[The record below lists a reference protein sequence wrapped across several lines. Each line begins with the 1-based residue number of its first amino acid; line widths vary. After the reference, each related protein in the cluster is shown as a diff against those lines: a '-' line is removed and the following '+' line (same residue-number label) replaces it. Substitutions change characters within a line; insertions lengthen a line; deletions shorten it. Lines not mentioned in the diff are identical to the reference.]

1 MAQDGAM
8 TLPRGIAYLK
18 LYKKDIVQTDM
29 GLRIKLLG
37 QFEVYRDGRSIAPAE
52 WRTEKNK
59 DLLKVLALHPDEELS
74 QDWLMEALW
83 PDQDP
88 ERSVRNLRGRISE
101 IRRILEPTLSQ
112 GSESAYVKTVSN
124 GYRFDSAHCRIDT
137 RAFEASYRQAIA
149 RSELD
154 VETAIQGF
162 RRASEIYL
170 GELLPADRHK
180 DWTFERRDE
189 LRRLYL
195 DGLRQL
201 TELFYQS
208 QRYDE
213 AIRYGEK
220 ALHHD
225 PYDERV
231 YRTLMRSHH
240 EMGNAHAALRLYERC
255 RRALEGSD
263 MEPSEATQHLF
274 ETMRHQAYR
283 FSEQISIE
291 DQLQRIAERLSTED
305 DVDERWDLLG
315 QQVEHLHT
323 LGRGAQ
329 EADALDVAENLARSL
344 NDPGKIG
351 RVFIKRSAHERATG
365 HLDAAEHHAQQALER
380 FEAIDD
386 PLGLA
391 EAHYAFGRCRSARQD
406 VHGAHE
412 HYERALRQLHAL
424 DGVRA
429 DQIRIRTWTRL
440 GQMAVLR
447 QRYDEALAYFDQAMR
462 LSQAIEDYA
471 EQARLFLR
479 LGSLHYYRDCVAEAQ
494 VHWEHGRQLA
504 HRIGHQAIE
513 VKCLANLAVLK
524 KNQADLTS
532 AWGLYETVLDI
543 QERLND
549 VDGLAKSW
557 NNLGVLH
564 DALGRVD
571 EALAAFELARQYS
584 ERIGD
589 DLGAAI
595 EEMSVASV
603 QIRRE
608 HFDEAEARL
617 TQALSTFRAH
627 EDAWYEVQALYYLG
641 ELELARA
648 QPLIAKNW
656 LDKAH
661 EIAQRIGSR
670 KLAEHIGAALA
681 ATELS
686 HNRGKSAVEW
696 AHTVDAALSETPP
709 GIEDTR
715 VFYRLYR
722 VFQEAGMAERADRH
736 LRKAH
741 ELVDRLASQLTDPT
755 ELDALQR
762 VPLYRAIIDAYRG
775 R

>member
-1 MAQDGAM
+1 
-8 TLPRGIAYLK
+8 
-18 LYKKDIVQTDM
+18 M

-37 QFEVYRDGRSIAPAE
+37 QFEVYRDGRSIAQTE

-59 DLLKVLALHPDEELS
+59 DLLKILALYPDEDLS
-74 QDWLMEALW
+74 QDWLMESLW

-101 IRRILEPTLSQ
+101 IRRILEPKLSQ
-112 GSESAYVKTVSN
+112 GSESAYVKTVAN
-124 GYRFDSAHCRIDT
+124 GYLLDSARCRIDT
-137 RAFEASYRQAIA
+137 HAFEATYRQAIA
-149 RSELD
+149 RSEFDAD
-154 VETAIQGF
+154 VAIREF
-162 RRASEIYL
+162 KRASEIYH
-170 GELLPADRHK
+170 GDLLPADRHK

-195 DGLRQL
+195 DALRQL
-201 TELFYQS
+201 TELFYQR
-208 QRYDE
+208 QQYDE

-255 RRALEGSD
+255 RRALEASD
-263 MEPSEATQHLF
+263 MAPSDATQHLF

-291 DQLQRIAERLSTED
+291 DELQQIADRLSAED

-323 LGRGAQ
+323 LGRRAE
-329 EADALDVAENLARSL
+329 EADALDAAESLARSL
-344 NDPGKIG
+344 DDPGKIG
-351 RVFIKRSAHERATG
+351 RVFIKRSAHERTIG
-365 HLDAAEHHAQQALER
+365 NVDVAEQRARQARER
-380 FEAIDD
+380 FETIDD

-391 EAHYAFGRCRSARQD
+391 QAHYALGRCRSARQD
-406 VHGAHE
+406 VQGARD
-412 HYERALRQLHAL
+412 HYEQGLDELRLL

-429 DQIRIRTWTRL
+429 DRIRIRIWTRL
-440 GQMAVLR
+440 GQMAVNR

-462 LSQAIEDYA
+462 LSQSIEDYA

-479 LGSLHYYRDCVAEAQ
+479 LGSLHYYRDFVAEAQ

-504 HRIGHQAIE
+504 HRIGHQEIE
-513 VKCLANLAVLK
+513 VKCLVNLAVLK

-532 AWGLYETVLDI
+532 AWGLYETVLDV
-543 QERLND
+543 QERLSD
-549 VDGLAKSW
+549 VAGLAKSW

-571 EALAAFELARQYS
+571 EALAAFVRSRQYS
-584 ERIGD
+584 EQIGD
-589 DLGAAI
+589 DLGMAI
-595 EEMSVASV
+595 EDMSIASV
-603 QIRRE
+603 QIQQER
-608 HFDEAEARL
+608 FDEAEARL

-648 QPLIAKNW
+648 QPLVAKNW
-656 LDKAH
+656 LDEAH
-661 EIAQRIGSR
+661 EIAQRIRSR
-670 KLAEHIGAALA
+670 KLAEHVGAALA
-681 ATELS
+681 AVGLGLDHGT
-686 HNRGKSAVEW
+686 SALEW
-696 AHTVDAALSETPP
+696 AQMVEAALSETPP
-709 GIEDTR
+709 GVEDTR
-715 VFYRLYR
+715 VLYRLYR
-722 VFQEAGMAERADRH
+722 VFHEAGMDERAERH
-736 LRKAH
+736 LRHAH
-741 ELVDRLASQLTDPT
+741 ELVRQLASQLADPT
-755 ELDALQR
+755 EQDAFER
-762 VPLYRAIIDAYRG
+762 VSLYRAIIDAYNGPRFD
-775 R
+775 